1 MKKIVTLLLVA
12 VLTVGLFASC
22 APSEKTHINVGAL
35 KGPTGMGMSKLMV
48 DAKDGK
54 TANDYEFEVFA
65 APTEVTG
72 LLLNGELDIAAVPT
86 NLAATLYNKSGGKI
100 KIVAL
105 NTLSVLYVLEKGN
118 TIESFTDLEGKKI
131 YASGKGA
138 TPEYA
143 LNYLLKENNI
153 TCEVEYF
160 ANHEEVV
167 TQALAGNADIIV
179 IPEPNVSNLKSKS
192 PEYRIAIDIN
202 DVWAQTSQGQSLIS
216 MGCIVAQTEFIE
228 NNKKALNEFLKE
240 YADSVK
246 YVNEDIDNAA
256 GIIAELGIVPSRAI
270 AQNAIPNSSI
280 VCITG
285 EEMKTKATPFIK
297 ILFDSNPQSVGGKLP
312 GEDFWY
318 IK

>member
-1 MKKIVTLLLVA
+1 MKKFVTLLLTV
-12 VLTVGLFASC
+12 VLTVALFASC
-22 APSEKTHINVGAL
+22 APKEKTHIDVGAL
-35 KGPTGMGMSKLMV
+35 KGPTGMGLSKLMV
-48 DAKDGK
+48 DAEEGK
-54 TANDYEFEVFA
+54 TKNDYKFEIFG
-65 APTEVTG
+65 APTDVTG

-86 NLAATLYNKSGGKI
+86 NLAATLYNKSNGKI
-100 KIVAL
+100 KIIAL

-118 TIESFTDLEGKKI
+118 SINSFTDLEGKKV

-160 ANHEEVV
+160 ANHDEVV
-167 TQALAGNADIIV
+167 TQAIAGNADIVV
-179 IPEPNVSNLKSKS
+179 IPEPNVSNLMSKTS
-192 PEYRIAIDIN
+192 DYRIAVDIN
-202 DVWAQTSQGQSLIS
+202 DVWEETSQGQSLIS

-228 NNKKALNEFLKE
+228 NNKAAVDTFLKE

-246 YVNEDIDNAA
+246 YVNENVEDAA
-256 GIIAELGIVPSRAI
+256 EIIAELGIVPAKAI
-270 AQNAIPNSSI
+270 AQKAIPNSSM

-285 EEMKTKATPFIK
+285 NEMKTKATPFIQ
-297 ILFDSNPQSVGGKLP
+297 ILFDSDPASVGGKLP